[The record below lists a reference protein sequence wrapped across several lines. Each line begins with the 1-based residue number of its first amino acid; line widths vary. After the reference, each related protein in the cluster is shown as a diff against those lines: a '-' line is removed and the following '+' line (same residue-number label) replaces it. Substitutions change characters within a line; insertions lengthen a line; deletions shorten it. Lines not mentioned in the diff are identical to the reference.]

1 VIAVSPG
8 RKTPAGSDV
17 HQKSVDLPSTALGTQ
32 VNGTKRMTGR
42 RTSMNFVGLA
52 GQTFNGTQRKLLT
65 TS

>member
-1 VIAVSPG
+1 MFI
-8 RKTPAGSDV
+8 KE
-17 HQKSVDLPSTALGTQ
+17 SVDLPSTALGTQ